1 VPRRPTW
8 KARVDGHEIGRAV
21 DPEPGIGMAGLG
33 SGLHGAQFDNLTIRP
48 VPGYESEE
56 LSTLRNKLF
65 ANLAPDQSL
74 LASAATS
81 LKRPFMAGAERLP

>member
-1 VPRRPTW
+1 MATKSAVRLTRS
-8 KARVDGHEIGRAV
+8 RALAWPDSAAV
-21 DPEPGIGMAGLG
+21 CMG
-33 SGLHGAQFDNLTIRP
+33 LTIRP